1 MTSLKTSI
9 KTITYLS
16 DIGCLE
22 IQGASLAWQTTV
34 YTKVNN
40 FKYGNHKKTA
50 TENAFVLQYKMSPV
64 FTPYI
69 EYDYLDKQGVYKG
82 KDNKHENSYR
92 VGVLINF

>member
-1 MTSLKTSI
+1 
-9 KTITYLS
+9 
-16 DIGCLE
+16 
-22 IQGASLAWQTTV
+22 
-34 YTKVNN
+34 
-40 FKYGNHKKTA
+40 TA

>member
-1 MTSLKTSI
+1 MTDKINDSWLF
-9 KTITYLS
+9 
-16 DIGCLE
+16 
-22 IQGASLAWQTTV
+22 AWQTTV